1 MSVVGIDFGN
11 LNTVIAVARNRG
23 VDVITN
29 EVSNRATPSIV
40 GFGPKS
46 RYVGEAAK
54 TQEIS
59 NLRNTVGS
67 LKRLAGRPF
76 DDPELEIEKQ
86 YITCELANVDNQA
99 GARVNYMGHPEEFSF
114 SQLVAMYL
122 TKIKQIASTELRM
135 PVSDVVISV
144 PAWFSDPQ
152 RRALMDA
159 TEIAG
164 LKLLRLLNDT
174 TATALGYGITKSDLP
189 AAEEKPRRVAFV
201 DIGHSS
207 YTCSIVA
214 FRKGELQVLS
224 TASDRHFGGRN
235 FDKILVDYFAIE
247 FKEKYKIDIL
257 SNPKAYLRV
266 ATGVEKLKKVLS
278 ANAMAPLN
286 IESVMND
293 IDVQSVLKR
302 EEFEELCKPLLDR
315 VTVPLEQALADANL
329 TVEDIDIVEVVGGC
343 TRVPV
348 LKERIATFFG
358 KQLSFTLNQDEA
370 IARGCTWACA
380 ILSPAFRVRDFSV
393 HDIVSY
399 PIEFTWEKS
408 QEIPDED
415 TNLTVFPK
423 GNAVPSTKILTFYR
437 KEPFDLE
444 ARYAEPEKLPG
455 KISPW
460 IGRFSIKNVR
470 PDPKDDF
477 MICKLKAR
485 VNLHGVLNVESG
497 YFVEEIEVE
506 EEIKEEE
513 NQDAMMDVDQPAEAK
528 PKTRKVR
535 KQVKKGDLP
544 VVGKTS
550 ALDQVMKDIYIE
562 KENTMAMEDKLV
574 ADTEDRKNALEE
586 YIYELRSKI
595 DDIWAS
601 FATEPEKQRLREM
614 TDAAEE
620 WLYDEGEDA
629 RKAAYIQK
637 YEELRSVAGI
647 IGQRYFDHEE
657 EKRQKNREN
666 DEAEAAKRAAE
677 LRQNQERQDA
687 PAPQNTDNMVD

>member
-1 MSVVGIDFGN
+1 MTRHCCRS
-11 LNTVIAVARNRG
+11 L
-23 VDVITN
+23 
-29 EVSNRATPSIV
+29 V

-76 DDPELEIEKQ
+76 DYPELEIEKQ
-86 YITCELANVDNQA
+86 YITCELVNVDGQA

-189 AAEEKPRRVAFV
+189 TAEEKPRRVAFI

-235 FDKILVDYFAIE
+235 FDKILVDHFAVE
-247 FKEKYKIDIL
+247 FKEKYKIDIHN
-257 SNPKAYLRV
+257 NPKAYLRV

-293 IDVQSVLKR
+293 VDVQSMLKR
-302 EEFEELCKPLLDR
+302 EDFEELCKPVLDR
-315 VTVPLEQALADANL
+315 VIAPLEQALADAKL

-348 LKERIATFFG
+348 LKEKIAAFFG

-513 NQDAMMDVDQPAEAK
+513 NQDVSSNNFSLGP
-528 PKTRKVR
+528 
-535 KQVKKGDLP
+535 
-544 VVGKTS
+544 
-550 ALDQVMKDIYIE
+550 
-562 KENTMAMEDKLV
+562 
-574 ADTEDRKNALEE
+574 
-586 YIYELRSKI
+586 
-595 DDIWAS
+595 W
-601 FATEPEKQRLREM
+601 FA
-614 TDAAEE
+614 
-620 WLYDEGEDA
+620 
-629 RKAAYIQK
+629 
-637 YEELRSVAGI
+637 
-647 IGQRYFDHEE
+647 
-657 EKRQKNREN
+657 
-666 DEAEAAKRAAE
+666 
-677 LRQNQERQDA
+677 
-687 PAPQNTDNMVD
+687 